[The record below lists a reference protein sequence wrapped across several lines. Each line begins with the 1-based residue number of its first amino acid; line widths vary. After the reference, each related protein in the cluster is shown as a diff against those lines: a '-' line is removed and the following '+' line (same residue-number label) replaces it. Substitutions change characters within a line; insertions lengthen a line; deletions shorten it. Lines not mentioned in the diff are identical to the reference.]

1 MTTDKRRQVVEDDLR
16 ALEEAHQLELEKKV
30 ELERTVDNYRQQLR
44 SLSALH
50 SAESRHKQVLQSE
63 IQELRRLLQPNGVPQ
78 PASAAVEQAA
88 NAQAVAEA
96 RAQAAEAQMMA
107 LEEAMR
113 ISRAENERQIAEIQ
127 HLQTER
133 RRAAAVRLAAQEER
147 DALERSL
154 QSAQQAAEAHLENGT
169 LLRDKYAASR
179 ERMELVQEQLLGAQQ
194 QLAAQA
200 AEAHTQ
206 AAGGVARQA
215 QRVGDVADVAAER
228 ASRAEMHA
236 LLLAA
241 EAKVR
246 AQAEEL
252 DNLRATRPAQAGEE
266 ERRRK
271 AAEHA
276 VTPQLQHGLQA
287 AEARAAQLQS
297 QLDAARAAARD
308 VATQL
313 QLAHQELRGR
323 AAREEQ
329 LLAKAEAARGAH
341 VALEESAAATR
352 TQLEA
357 HRDVG
362 SAVLESE
369 KAELKQQLEVNGKIL
384 AGSQERESALLSE
397 LDLTKRAQAE
407 AEHALARVQVALKQE
422 QAQLLAAAQQAQHAA
437 AEQEPLRQQVA
448 QARATVDVFEGRLTE
463 STAAL
468 GRKEAELAEL
478 KSQLLQLSQVEA
490 RERQEQLSQTQSRLV
505 AAEAESAGWATR
517 QQLLLTELETE
528 RAAAR
533 AAAAELSEARAQLT
547 SAKQLLLASKDEQLA
562 DAHARLRA
570 KEVELAEFGRRVGRL
585 EAQAATQREEL
596 KMRSDQQGM
605 LTERLRAA
613 EEGGAMRDAALR
625 ERDSSLHAQREV
637 AEGAPPTTPPYTPMA
652 PPRIPTASPYRPLHL
667 LRWPRARRGGS
678 RSARRGSARY
688 TRSSPPRA
696 SRSATPL
703 LPGPKTLP
711 RRPHP
716 SPIHPPPHTHPTL
729 ALRRPRPAPPSPC
742 ERACRASQDAQ
753 LNDQL
758 AQARTEAARAVEEG
772 RQARQE
778 ADEVEARLAS
788 KEGRYDVLLEKVR
801 VAREARGAQQQQLEA
816 RETAIVRLRG
826 ELTQAQGQLSEAVEG
841 RVATEAASRASGDEL
856 QRVHAELKVLQLRVG

>member
-50 SAESRHKQVLQSE
+50 SAEARHKQVLQSE

-96 RAQAAEAQMMA
+96 RAQAAEAQMMS

-113 ISRAENERQIAEIQ
+113 ISRAENERQLAEIQ

-133 RRAAAVRLAAQEER
+133 RRAAAIRLAVQEER

-154 QSAQQAAEAHLENGT
+154 QDAQQAAEAHLTNNT

-194 QLAAQA
+194 QLAVQS

-206 AAGGVARQA
+206 AAGGVAQQV

-228 ASRAEMHA
+228 ASRAEIHGQ
-236 LLLAA
+236 LLIA

-246 AQAEEL
+246 AQAAEL
-252 DNLRATRPAQAGEE
+252 DNLRAARPAQAGEE
-266 ERRRK
+266 EQRRK

-287 AEARAAQLQS
+287 AEARAAQLQA

-308 VATQL
+308 GATQL

-352 TQLEA
+352 QQLEA

-384 AGSQERESALLSE
+384 QGSQEREAALLSE

-448 QARATVDVFEGRLTE
+448 QARATVDVFEGRLSE

-490 RERQEQLSQTQSRLV
+490 RERQEQLQQTQSRLV

-517 QQLLLTELETE
+517 QQLLLSELETE

-533 AAAAELSEARAQLT
+533 AAAAELAEARAQLT

-570 KEVELAEFGRRVGRL
+570 KEVELAEFARRVARL

-637 AEGAPPTTPPYTPMA
+637 AEGTPPTTHPHAPNGTPSHPHGIRLQPRMSPQVA
-652 PPRIPTASPYRPLHL
+652 EGAARRLTLSQAGLGSLHAQLAASREQEPPRHSRLARNLPHRHL
-667 LRWPRARRGGS
+667 
-678 RSARRGSARY
+678 
-688 TRSSPPRA
+688 PP
-696 SRSATPL
+696 P
-703 LPGPKTLP
+703 PP
-711 RRPHP
+711 
-716 SPIHPPPHTHPTL
+716 HPPPLQPPSTRHPTLHPTL
-729 ALRRPRPAPPSPC
+729 APRRPCQCVSVLATLCRTRNSTSSSRRRKRVGFARWRRVGRRGRRRTRWRRGWPPRKAATTRCSRRC
-742 ERACRASQDAQ
+742 AWRAR
-753 LNDQL
+753 
-758 AQARTEAARAVEEG
+758 RAARSSSSS
-772 RQARQE
+772 RHAR
-778 ADEVEARLAS
+778 RRS
-788 KEGRYDVLLEKVR
+788 SGC
-801 VAREARGAQQQQLEA
+801 
-816 RETAIVRLRG
+816 
-826 ELTQAQGQLSEAVEG
+826 
-841 RVATEAASRASGDEL
+841 AASSRRHKAS
-856 QRVHAELKVLQLRVG
+856 

>member
-742 ERACRASQDAQ
+742 ERACHASQDAQ

>member
-228 ASRAEMHA
+228 ASRAEMHT

-703 LPGPKTLP
+703 PPGPETLP

-729 ALRRPRPAPPSPC
+729 ALRRPRPAPSSPC

>member
-369 KAELKQQLEVNGKIL
+369 KAELKQQLKVNGKIL

-637 AEGAPPTTPPYTPMA
+637 AEGA
-652 PPRIPTASPYRPLHL
+652 
-667 LRWPRARRGGS
+667 ARRLTLSQAGLGS
-678 RSARRGSARY
+678 
-688 TRSSPPRA
+688 
-696 SRSATPL
+696 L
-703 LPGPKTLP
+703 
-711 RRPHP
+711 H
-716 SPIHPPPHTHPTL
+716 
-729 ALRRPRPAPPSPC
+729 
-742 ERACRASQDAQ
+742 AQ
-753 LNDQL
+753 L
-758 AQARTEAARAVEEG
+758 
-772 RQARQE
+772 
-778 ADEVEARLAS
+778 
-788 KEGRYDVLLEKVR
+788 
-801 VAREARGAQQQQLEA
+801 
-816 RETAIVRLRG
+816 
-826 ELTQAQGQLSEAVEG
+826 
-841 RVATEAASRASGDEL
+841 AASREQERHPTPA
-856 QRVHAELKVLQLRVG
+856 

>member
-113 ISRAENERQIAEIQ
+113 ISRAENERQLAEIQ

-133 RRAAAVRLAAQEER
+133 RRAVAVRLAAQEER

-154 QSAQQAAEAHLENGT
+154 QDAQQAAEAHLTNNT

-194 QLAAQA
+194 QLAVQS

-206 AAGGVARQA
+206 AAGGVAQQV

-236 LLLAA
+236 QLLAA

-252 DNLRATRPAQAGEE
+252 DNLRAVRPAQAGEE
-266 ERRRK
+266 EERRK

-287 AEARAAQLQS
+287 AEARAAQLQA

-308 VATQL
+308 GATQL

-341 VALEESAAATR
+341 VALEQSAAATR
-352 TQLEA
+352 LQLEA

-369 KAELKQQLEVNGKIL
+369 KAELKQQLAVNGKIL
-384 AGSQERESALLSE
+384 EGSQERESALLSE

-407 AEHALARVQVALKQE
+407 AEHALARMQVALKQE

-490 RERQEQLSQTQSRLV
+490 RERQEQLQQTQSRLV

-517 QQLLLTELETE
+517 QQLLLSELETE

-533 AAAAELSEARAQLT
+533 AAAAELAEARAQLT

-562 DAHARLRA
+562 DAHARLRS

-637 AEGAPPTTPPYTPMA
+637 AEGAPPTHTLTPPWHPL
-652 PPRIPTASPYRPLHL
+652 ASPWHPLTA
-667 LRWPRARRGGS
+667 PYISSGG
-678 RSARRGSARY
+678 
-688 TRSSPPRA
+688 
-696 SRSATPL
+696 
-703 LPGPKTLP
+703 
-711 RRPHP
+711 
-716 SPIHPPPHTHPTL
+716 
-729 ALRRPRPAPPSPC
+729 
-742 ERACRASQDAQ
+742 
-753 LNDQL
+753 
-758 AQARTEAARAVEEG
+758 
-772 RQARQE
+772 
-778 ADEVEARLAS
+778 
-788 KEGRYDVLLEKVR
+788 
-801 VAREARGAQQQQLEA
+801 
-816 RETAIVRLRG
+816 
-826 ELTQAQGQLSEAVEG
+826 
-841 RVATEAASRASGDEL
+841 
-856 QRVHAELKVLQLRVG
+856 

>member
-133 RRAAAVRLAAQEER
+133 RRATAVRLAAQEER

-637 AEGAPPTTPPYTPMA
+637 AKGAPPTTHPYTPMA
-652 PPRIPTASPYRPLHL
+652 LLASPWHSLTAPYISSGGRGRGEAAHAQPGGARLAT
-667 LRWPRARRGGS
+667 RAARRL
-678 RSARRGSARY
+678 ARAGAPPHSCLAPKP
-688 TRSSPPRA
+688 SPA
-696 SRSATPL
+696 D
-703 LPGPKTLP
+703 
-711 RRPHP
+711 
-716 SPIHPPPHTHPTL
+716 PIHPPSTRHPTL
-729 ALRRPRPAPPSPC
+729 TPPSPCAALAPRRPRPVSVPATPRRTRSSTTSSHRRAPRRRARWRRVGRRGRRRTRWRRGWPPRRAGTTCCSRRCAWRARRAARSSSSSRRARRPSSGCAASSP
-742 ERACRASQDAQ
+742 RRRAS
-753 LNDQL
+753 
-758 AQARTEAARAVEEG
+758 
-772 RQARQE
+772 
-778 ADEVEARLAS
+778 
-788 KEGRYDVLLEKVR
+788 
-801 VAREARGAQQQQLEA
+801 
-816 RETAIVRLRG
+816 
-826 ELTQAQGQLSEAVEG
+826 
-841 RVATEAASRASGDEL
+841 
-856 QRVHAELKVLQLRVG
+856 

>member
-50 SAESRHKQVLQSE
+50 SAETRHKQVLQSE
-63 IQELRRLLQPNGVPQ
+63 IQELRRLLLPNGVPQ

-113 ISRAENERQIAEIQ
+113 ISRAENERQLAEIQ

-154 QSAQQAAEAHLENGT
+154 QDAQQAAEAHLTNNT

-194 QLAAQA
+194 QLAVQS

-206 AAGGVARQA
+206 AAGGVAQQV

-236 LLLAA
+236 QLLAA

-252 DNLRATRPAQAGEE
+252 DNLRAVRPAQAGEE
-266 ERRRK
+266 EERRK

-287 AEARAAQLQS
+287 AEARAAQLQA

-308 VATQL
+308 GATQL

-341 VALEESAAATR
+341 VALEQSAAATR
-352 TQLEA
+352 QQLEA

-384 AGSQERESALLSE
+384 EGSQEREAALLSE

-490 RERQEQLSQTQSRLV
+490 RERQEQLQQTQSRLV

-517 QQLLLTELETE
+517 QQLLLSELETE

-533 AAAAELSEARAQLT
+533 AAAAELAEARAQLT

-637 AEGAPPTTPPYTPMA
+637 AEGAPLATHPYAPNDPPPTSPM
-652 PPRIPTASPYRPLHL
+652 ASPYSSSHL

-688 TRSSPPRA
+688 TRSSLPRA

-703 LPGPKTLP
+703 PPGPEALTH
-711 RRPHP
+711 RPHP
-716 SPIHPPPHTHPTL
+716 PPFHLPPHTSPH
-729 ALRRPRPAPPSPC
+729 PRPAPCAALAPRRPRHVSVL
-742 ERACRASQDAQ
+742 ATLCRTRNSTSSSRRRRRVGF
-753 LNDQL
+753 
-758 AQARTEAARAVEEG
+758 ARWRRVG
-772 RQARQE
+772 RR
-778 ADEVEARLAS
+778 
-788 KEGRYDVLLEKVR
+788 GRR
-801 VAREARGAQQQQLEA
+801 RTRWRRGWPP
-816 RETAIVRLRG
+816 R
-826 ELTQAQGQLSEAVEG
+826 
-841 RVATEAASRASGDEL
+841 RVATTRCSRRCAWRARRAARCSSSSRHARQPLSGCAVSSRRRRAS
-856 QRVHAELKVLQLRVG
+856 